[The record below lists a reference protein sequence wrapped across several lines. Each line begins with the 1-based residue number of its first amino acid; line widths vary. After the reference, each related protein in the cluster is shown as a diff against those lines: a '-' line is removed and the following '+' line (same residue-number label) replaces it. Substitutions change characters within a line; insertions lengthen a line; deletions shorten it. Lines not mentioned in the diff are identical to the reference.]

1 MVGHEAVSRQRVWD
15 LPVRLCHWLMVL
27 FFAAA
32 WWTAENDMMVRHR
45 QIGYL
50 LAGVLLFRVYW
61 GLVGSTNARFAH
73 FVQSP
78 QSVFRYARALLRGAP
93 GEAPAGHNPLG
104 GVSALVL
111 LSLLLT
117 QVVLGLFA
125 VDVDGLE
132 AGPLSFYISFEDGRL
147 AAELHEALFDGLLF
161 VLAIHVT
168 AIVIYR
174 VVAGQRLLSRMLHG
188 LGDARLAERGLVFR
202 SFWWWL
208 PGLALAGLLVWY
220 LNSLD
225 IPL

>member
-1 MVGHEAVSRQRVWD
+1 MVGHEAVNHQRVWD
-15 LPVRLCHWLMVL
+15 LPVRFCHWLMVL
-27 FFAAA
+27 LFAAA

-73 FVQSP
+73 FVQPP
-78 QSVFRYARALLRGAP
+78 QSMFRYARALLRGAP

-104 GVSALVL
+104 GWSALVL

-168 AIVIYR
+168 AIVVYR

-188 LGDARLAERGLVFR
+188 RGDARLAERGLVFR